1 MLQAFRDTLDT
12 PNYAWLMASLTDQ
25 ITAFFSGNDSAADE
39 GLRDL
44 FITELKSVYYTEK
57 QIVDALT
64 KQANAATSDE
74 VRAAFLQHQEETR
87 EQINRIDDIFRILSI
102 AAGQHAS
109 KAVDGLI
116 EDAQTVINDTEDGSL
131 TRDAALIIVAQ
142 KTEHLEIA
150 AYGSLLTLARV
161 LGFNQSAEL
170 LAQTLE
176 EEKATDR
183 KLTALAESFVNQQAK
198 EEETP
203 GSHHEGRAPH
213 FDPDD
218 PNTNVTIGG
227 TLGI

>member
-1 MLQAFRDTLDT
+1 
-12 PNYAWLMASLTDQ
+12 MASLTDQ

-74 VRAAFLQHQEETR
+74 VREAFLQHQEETR
-87 EQINRIDDIFRILSI
+87 GQIGRIDEIFRILSI
-102 AAGQHAS
+102 AAGQHPG

-116 EDAQTVINDTEDGSL
+116 SDAQSVIDDTEDGSL
-131 TRDAALIIVAQ
+131 TRDAALIIAAQ
-142 KTEHLEIA
+142 KIEHMEIA
-150 AYGSLLTLARV
+150 SYGSLLTLAHV
-161 LGFNQSAEL
+161 LGFDQSAEL

-176 EEKATDR
+176 EEKAADR
-183 KLTALAESFVNQQAK
+183 RLTALAESFVNQQAK

-203 GSHHEGRAPH
+203 GSHHESRTPH

-218 PNTNVTIGG
+218 PNTNVTMGG

>member
-1 MLQAFRDTLDT
+1 
-12 PNYAWLMASLTDQ
+12 MASLTDQ

-57 QIVDALT
+57 QIVDSLT

-74 VRAAFLQHQEETR
+74 VREAFLQHQEETR
-87 EQINRIDDIFRILSI
+87 GQIGRIDEIFRILSI
-102 AAGQHAS
+102 AGGQHPG

-116 EDAQTVINDTEDGSL
+116 SDAQAVIDDTEDGSL
-131 TRDAALIIVAQ
+131 TRDAALIIAAQ
-142 KTEHLEIA
+142 KIEHMEIA
-150 AYGSLLTLARV
+150 SYGSLLTLAHV
-161 LGFNQSAEL
+161 LGFDQSAEL

-176 EEKATDR
+176 EEKAADR
-183 KLTALAESFVNQQAK
+183 RLTALAESFVNQQAK

-203 GSHHEGRAPH
+203 GSHHESRTPH

-218 PNTNVTIGG
+218 PNTNVTMGG